1 MMRMRKY
8 NGKDGVCNFISSFI
22 CVRMRTA
29 AGTTKFRGSELV
41 KIESIDDKIN
51 RLSEIVSTPTIC
63 TVKITELPIE
73 LPIWSVLFKAGAIYA
88 VWKVC
93 GKYLAD
99 KLEGWVKRILEC
111 DAVYRPRY
119 QELKP
124 YVEKEALFEHK
135 AVKPPI
141 IDDDID

>member
-1 MMRMRKY
+1 MEKM
-8 NGKDGVCNFISSFI
+8 VCVILSAVLFVCGCGQRRVQLNS
-22 CVRMRTA
+22 
-29 AGTTKFRGSELV
+29 GGSELV
-41 KIESIDDKIN
+41 KIENIDDKIN

-63 TVKITELPIE
+63 TVKITE